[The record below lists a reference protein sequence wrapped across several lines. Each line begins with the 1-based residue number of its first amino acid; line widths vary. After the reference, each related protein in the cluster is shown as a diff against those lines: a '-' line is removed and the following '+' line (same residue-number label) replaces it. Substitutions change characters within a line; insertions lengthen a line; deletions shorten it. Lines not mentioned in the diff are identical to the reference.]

1 MGFLDKVKD
10 FLDDG
15 KINGS
20 TQQPQQVNYQP
31 PVQPVQ
37 ASQNQPQQQVQQ
49 TQTAMPNTLEVGKTI
64 FGKFGTP
71 YPVAYKEPEG
81 DVSYVR
87 ASGSMTLVI
96 KAGGLTEEMLSST
109 ITPMVSEELVKELAR
124 CSSNGIRSNQLHT
137 HLREISENMV
147 KNLDLSSVD
156 VQSISFANI
165 VASKER

>member
-20 TQQPQQVNYQP
+20 TQQPQQ
-31 PVQPVQ
+31 PVQ
-37 ASQNQPQQQVQQ
+37 APQPQAQPQQVQQ

-81 DVSYVR
+81 NVSYVR

-96 KAGGLTEEMLSST
+96 KAEGLTEEMLSST
-109 ITPMVSEELVKELAR
+109 ITPMVSEELIKELAR

-137 HLREISENMV
+137 HLREISENVV
-147 KNLDLSSVD
+147 KNLDLSSVE
-156 VQSISFANI
+156 VQSLSFANI

>member
-20 TQQPQQVNYQP
+20 TQQPQ
-31 PVQPVQ
+31 QPVQ

-81 DVSYVR
+81 NISYVR
-87 ASGSMTLVI
+87 AAGSMTLVI
-96 KAGGLTEEMLSST
+96 KAEGLTEEMLSST
-109 ITPMVSEELVKELAR
+109 VTPMVSEELVKELAR

-156 VQSISFANI
+156 VQNISFANI

>member
-87 ASGSMTLVI
+87 ATGSMALVI
-96 KAGGLTEEMLSST
+96 KAEGLTEEMLSKT
-109 ITPMVSEELVKELAR
+109 ITPMVSEELVKELVR

-137 HLREISENMV
+137 HLREISENVV
-147 KNLDLSSVD
+147 KNLDLSSVE
-156 VQSISFANI
+156 VQSLSFANI

>member
-20 TQQPQQVNYQP
+20 TQQPQQAQQT
-31 PVQPVQ
+31 QPVQ
-37 ASQNQPQQQVQQ
+37 APQPQEQPAQ
-49 TQTAMPNTLEVGKTI
+49 NTLEVGKTI

-81 DVSYVR
+81 NVSYVR
-87 ASGSMTLVI
+87 ATGSMTLVI
-96 KAGGLTEEMLSST
+96 KAGGLTEEMLSNT
-109 ITPMVSEELVKELAR
+109 ITPMVSEELIKELAR

-147 KNLDLSSVD
+147 KNLDLSSVE

-165 VASKER
+165 VASAER

>member
-81 DVSYVR
+81 NVSYVR
-87 ASGSMTLVI
+87 ATGSMTLVI
-96 KAGGLTEEMLSST
+96 KAEGLTEEMLSNT
-109 ITPMVSEELVKELAR
+109 ITPMVSEELIKELVR

>member
-37 ASQNQPQQQVQQ
+37 VSQNQPQQVQQ

-87 ASGSMTLVI
+87 ATGSMTLII
-96 KAGGLTEEMLSST
+96 KAEGLTEEMLSST
-109 ITPMVSEELVKELAR
+109 VTPMVSEELIKELAR

-137 HLREISENMV
+137 HLRKISENMV